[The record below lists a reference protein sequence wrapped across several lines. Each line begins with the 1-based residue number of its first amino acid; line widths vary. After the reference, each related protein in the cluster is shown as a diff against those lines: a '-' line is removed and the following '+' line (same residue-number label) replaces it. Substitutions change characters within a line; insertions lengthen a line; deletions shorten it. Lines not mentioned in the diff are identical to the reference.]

1 MKDEDNDKLGMCRK
15 KMDCENEENLKKKKQ
30 KTKNKEKD

>member
-1 MKDEDNDKLGMCRK
+1 MKDEDNEKLGMYRK
-15 KMDCENEENLKKKKQ
+15 KWIVNMKKIKKK